1 MTNKEIIVNAVAYA
15 DAIAQSEER
24 KRYCAEDFA
33 AGGKWRID
41 SVWHKAEQAPGEGRI
56 VLTIGELMPL
66 ICGPNHENWANTVE
80 NLKITR
86 WAYVYDLIQG

>member
-1 MTNKEIIVNAVAYA
+1 MTQEQIHTAAEEYA
-15 DAIAQSEER
+15 ASIAQSDER
-24 KRYCAEDFA
+24 KRYCAEAFH
-33 AGGKWRID
+33 AGAKWRIN

-66 ICGPNHENWANTVE
+66 ICGPNHENWANTVV